1 MTVIDPNSYL
11 EELGRTADGPIDI
24 AQAAL
29 MLAALD
35 HPGTPLEPARAHLA
49 EIAQAMKAQGPMIT
63 RVGDGAQALST
74 QLSTRLG
81 YEGDRLNYDDPA
93 NADLLQVIE
102 RRRGLPVTLGILYMH
117 AARAAGM
124 TATGLNTQ
132 SHFLVRIAHRHDDV
146 TIDPFNGGVALDA
159 GHPLPAALAEAHL
172 AQPVGD
178 IDVLLRLQNNLKIRA
193 VEAGKTARAL
203 EIAHRMALLAPHRPD
218 VWFDLARLNEANG
231 VLGAARKAY
240 ERCMA
245 LAPPGEAL
253 HHEAALLLAHLKRRL
268 N

>member
-1 MTVIDPNSYL
+1 MSLTDPHAYL
-11 EELGRTADGPIDI
+11 EQLGQSAEGPIDI
-24 AQAAL
+24 AHAAL

-35 HPGTPLEPARAHLA
+35 HPGLPLEPARDHLA
-49 EIAQAMKAQGPMIT
+49 EIAQAMQAQAPMIG
-63 RVGDGAQALST
+63 RVGEGARALST
-74 QLSTRLG
+74 QLSTRFG
-81 YEGDRLNYDDPA
+81 YDGERLNYEDPA

-146 TIDPFNGGVALDA
+146 TIDPFNGGAVLEI
-159 GHPLPAALAEAHL
+159 GHPLPAALGDALLAE
-172 AQPVGD
+172 PVGD
-178 IDVLLRLQNNLKIRA
+178 IEVLLRLQNNLKIRA
-193 VEAGKTARAL
+193 LEKNKTARAL
-203 EIAHRMALLAPHRPD
+203 EIAGRMALLAPRRPD
-218 VWFDLARLNEANG
+218 VWFDLAGLNEAIG

-240 ERCMA
+240 ERC
-245 LAPPGEAL
+245 LELSPRGEAL
-253 HHEAALLLAHLKRRL
+253 HNEAAALLAHLKRRL

>member
-1 MTVIDPNSYL
+1 MSVDPHVYL
-11 EELGRTADGPIDI
+11 ETLGRHADGAIDI

-35 HPGTPLEPARAHLA
+35 HPGLPLEPAQAHLA
-49 EIAQAMKAQGPMIT
+49 DIAEAMKAQGPMIA
-63 RVGDGAQALST
+63 RVGDGARALST

-81 YEGDRLNYDDPA
+81 YEGDRFTYDDPS
-93 NADLLQVIE
+93 NADLIQVIE

-146 TIDPFNGGVALDA
+146 TIDPFNGGALLDD

-172 AQPVGD
+172 AEPVTD

-193 VEAGKTARAL
+193 LEAEKGARAL
-203 EIAHRMALLAPHRPD
+203 EIAGRMALIAPRRPD

-231 VLGAARKAY
+231 VLGASRRAY
-240 ERCMA
+240 ERC
-245 LAPPGEAL
+245 LELSPQGAPL
-253 HHEAALLLAHLKRRL
+253 HNEAALLLAHLKRRL